1 MKIDR
6 SKLKTIK
13 CDGCDADHEVV
24 SIDLPPMMLEFITNT
39 ACRDSFMLAL
49 ESGDADKAEMALTAV
64 LWLAEQVGDAALA
77 DQFAHMVDAFSS
89 SQGLLGRI
97 MSLVQDH
104 PDEVRA
110 PAIDKKDLN

>member
-1 MKIDR
+1 MNIDR

-24 SIDLPPMMLEFITNT
+24 SIDLPPMMLEFIMNT
-39 ACRDSFMLAL
+39 ACRDSFLLAL
-49 ESGDADKAEMALTAV
+49 ESGDADKAELALGVV
-64 LWLAEQVGDAALA
+64 LWLAEESGDDALA
-77 DQFAHMVDAFSS
+77 DQFANMVNALSS
-89 SQGLLGRI
+89 SQGLLGRV

-110 PAIDKKDLN
+110 PAIDEKDLN